1 MCAGFYSVEW
11 RVMDSSVLELNL
23 LVTVM
28 GWAAGLVMLLL
39 FILFVQDIFQSEH
52 AVRRN
57 FPLVGRL
64 RYFLERQG
72 EYFRQYFFAHDRLE
86 MPFNRA
92 PRSWI
97 YRTAKGLGGMIGFG
111 SSNDLREPGTFIFVN
126 SPYPLLEEEC
136 EPTPPLV
143 IGPDCEQPFIAES
156 IFNISGMSF
165 GALSAPAVRALSI
178 GSARAGVWLNTG
190 EGGLTPYHL
199 EGGGN
204 LIFQIGTAKYGVC
217 DSEGR
222 LDDGRLREVAQRV
235 KAFEIKISQG
245 AKPGRGGV
253 LPAAKVTEEIAR
265 IRGIPAFQTASS
277 PNRHREVKNPDDLL
291 EMVEHI
297 RRVTGRPVGLKA
309 AIGSDLYPRMLCE
322 AIRHRGLASA
332 PDFITVDGGEGG
344 SGAAPQVL
352 MDHVSLPIA
361 ESLPMLV
368 DVLHSY
374 GLRERIRVIAS
385 GKLVTSA
392 NVAWALCAGADFV
405 TSARGFMFSL
415 GCIQS
420 MQCHNDTCPTGITTH
435 NPRLQK
441 GLVVKDKASR
451 VANYAAWVNHE
462 VDLLAHACGLA
473 NAREFRREHVRI
485 VQQAGKSLGLETIHP
500 YPGPLFMDDSR
511 AD

>member
-1 MCAGFYSVEW
+1 
-11 RVMDSSVLELNL
+11 
-23 LVTVM
+23 M
-28 GWAAGLVMLLL
+28 GWMAGIVMLLL
-39 FILFVQDIFQSEH
+39 LVMVVQDLLQSQH
-52 AVRRN
+52 TVRRN

-72 EYFRQYFFAHDRLE
+72 EFFRQYFFAHDRQE

-92 PRSWI
+92 TRSWI
-97 YRTAKGLGGMIGFG
+97 YRTAKGLGGLIGFG
-111 SSNDLREPGTFIFVN
+111 SSIDMREPGTIIFVN
-126 SPYPLLEEEC
+126 SPYPILEDEC
-136 EPTPPLV
+136 EPAPPMV
-143 IGPDCEQPFIAES
+143 IGPECEHPFVAES

-165 GALSAPAVRALSI
+165 GAISGPAVRALSI
-178 GSARAGVWLNTG
+178 GSARAGVWMNTG
-190 EGGLTPYHL
+190 EGGLSPYHL

-204 LIFQIGTAKYGVC
+204 LIFQIGTAKYGVR
-217 DSEGR
+217 DKEGR
-222 LDDGRLREVAQRV
+222 LDDGRLREVAQQV

-253 LPAAKVTEEIAR
+253 LPAIKVTEEIAR
-265 IRGIPAFQTASS
+265 SRGIPAFEIASS
-277 PNRHREVKNPDDLL
+277 PNRHREIKTPDDLL
-291 EMVEHI
+291 DMIEHI
-297 RRVTGRPVGLKA
+297 RCVTGKPVGFKA

-322 AIRHRGLASA
+322 AISRRGRDSA

-374 GLRERIRVIAS
+374 GLRDRIRVIAS

-420 MQCHNDTCPTGITTH
+420 LQCHKDTCPTGITTH

-441 GLVVKDKASR
+441 GLVVADKAGR
-451 VANYAAWVNHE
+451 VANYAAWVNLE
-462 VDLLAHACGLA
+462 LDVLAHACGLA
-473 NAREFRREHVRI
+473 TAREFRREHVRI
-485 VQQAGKSLGLETIHP
+485 VQQAGKSLGLDKIHP
-500 YPGPLFMDDSR
+500 FPAPLFVDEPR
-511 AD
+511 AN

>member
-1 MCAGFYSVEW
+1 MNE
-11 RVMDSSVLELNL
+11 
-23 LVTVM
+23 VTISLSDIITLM
-28 GWAAGLVMLLL
+28 GWMAGIVMLLL
-39 FILFVQDIFQSEH
+39 FVMFVQDMLQSEH

-57 FPLVGRL
+57 FPVVGRL

-72 EYFRQYFFAHDRLE
+72 DFFRQYFFAHDRQE

-92 PRSWI
+92 TRSWI
-97 YRTAKGLGGMIGFG
+97 YRTAKGLGGLIGFG
-111 SSNDLREPGTFIFVN
+111 SSNDLREPGTIIFVN

-136 EPTPPLV
+136 EPAPALV
-143 IGPDCEQPFIAES
+143 IGPDCKFPFVAES

-165 GALSAPAVRALSI
+165 GALSAPAVRALAI
-178 GSARAGVWLNTG
+178 GSARAGVWTNTG
-190 EGGLTPYHL
+190 EGGLSPYHM
-199 EGGGN
+199 EGGGA
-204 LIFQIGTAKYGVC
+204 LIFQIGTARFGVR

-222 LDDGRLREVAQRV
+222 LDDARLREVAQQV

-253 LPAAKVTEEIAR
+253 LPAAKVSEEIAR
-265 IRGIPAFQTASS
+265 IRGIPAFETASS
-277 PNRHREVKNPDDLL
+277 PNRHREIKNPDDLL
-291 EMVEHI
+291 DMIEHI
-297 RRVTGRPVGLKA
+297 RTVTGRPVGFKA
-309 AIGSDLYPRMLCE
+309 AIGSDMYPRMLCE
-322 AIRHRGLASA
+322 AIRRRGIASA

-352 MDHVSLPIA
+352 MDNVSLPIA
-361 ESLPMLV
+361 EALPMLV
-368 DVLHSY
+368 DVLQSY
-374 GLRERIRVIAS
+374 GLRERVRVIAS
-385 GKLVTSA
+385 GKLVSSTK
-392 NVAWALCAGADFV
+392 VAWALCAGADFV

-420 MQCHNDTCPTGITTH
+420 MQCHMDTCPTGITTH

-441 GLVVKDKASR
+441 GLVVSDKASR

-462 VDLLAHACGLA
+462 VDVLAHACGLA

-485 VQQAGKSLGLETIHP
+485 VQQAGKSQGLDTIHP
-500 YPGPLFMDDSR
+500 YPEAIFMDDKQ

>member
-1 MCAGFYSVEW
+1 
-11 RVMDSSVLELNL
+11 
-23 LVTVM
+23 
-28 GWAAGLVMLLL
+28 MLLL
-39 FILFVQDIFQSEH
+39 MVLFVHDLLQTEH
-52 AVRRN
+52 ALRRN
-57 FPLVGRL
+57 FPVIGRM

-72 EYFRQYFFAHDRLE
+72 EYFRQYFFAHDRQE

-92 PRSWI
+92 TRSWI
-97 YRTAKGLGGMIGFG
+97 YRTAKGLGGLIGFG
-111 SSNDLREPGTFIFVN
+111 SSNDLREPGTIIFVN

-136 EPTPPLV
+136 VPSPALT
-143 IGPDCEQPFIAES
+143 IGPDCEQPFVAES

-178 GSARAGVWLNTG
+178 GAARAGVWMNSG
-190 EGGLTPYHL
+190 EGGLSPYHL
-199 EGGGN
+199 EGGGD

-217 DSEGR
+217 DDEGR
-222 LDDGRLREVAQRV
+222 LDDGRLREVAQQV

-245 AKPGRGGV
+245 AKPGRGGM
-253 LPAAKVTEEIAR
+253 LPAAKVTDEIAR
-265 IRGIPAFQTASS
+265 IRGIKPFQVAGS
-277 PNRHREVKNPDDLL
+277 PNRHREVKSPDDLL
-291 EMVEHI
+291 DMVEHI
-297 RRVTGRPVGLKA
+297 RAVTGKPVGFKA

-322 AIRHRGLASA
+322 AILRRGMAAA

-361 ESLPMLV
+361 EALPMLV
-368 DVLHSY
+368 DVLQGY

-405 TSARGFMFSL
+405 TTARGFMFSL

-420 MQCHNDTCPTGITTH
+420 LQCHMDTCPTGITTH

-441 GLVVKDKASR
+441 GLVVRDKANR
-451 VANYAAWVNHE
+451 VANYAAWVNME
-462 VDLLAHACGLA
+462 VDVLAHACGLG

-485 VQQAGKSLGLETIHP
+485 VQQAGRSLGLDEIHP
-500 YPGPLFMDDSR
+500 YVEPLCKAVKCHEEGSR
-511 AD
+511 

>member
-1 MCAGFYSVEW
+1 MDEITITLGDIITIAGW
-11 RVMDSSVLELNL
+11 L
-23 LVTVM
+23 
-28 GWAAGLVMLLL
+28 AGIVMLLL
-39 FILFVQDIFQSEH
+39 FVMFVQDMFQPEH

-57 FPLVGRL
+57 FPIIGRL

-72 EYFRQYFFAHDRLE
+72 EFFRQYFFAHDRQE

-92 PRSWI
+92 TRSWI
-97 YRTAKGLGGMIGFG
+97 YRTAKGLGGLIGFG
-111 SSNDLREPGTFIFVN
+111 SSNDLREPGSIIFVN

-136 EPTPPLV
+136 EPAPPME
-143 IGPDCEQPFIAES
+143 IGPECRQPFLAES

-178 GSARAGVWLNTG
+178 GAARAGVWINTG
-190 EGGLTPYHL
+190 EGGLAPYHL
-199 EGGGN
+199 EGGGD
-204 LIFQIGTAKYGVC
+204 IVFQIGTAKFGVR

-222 LDDGRLREVAQRV
+222 LDDARLREIAQQV

-253 LPAAKVTEEIAR
+253 LPAIKVTEEIAR
-265 IRGIPAFQTASS
+265 IRGIPAYEIASS
-277 PNRHREVKNPDDLL
+277 PNRHPEIKRPDDLL
-291 EMVEHI
+291 DMVEHI
-297 RRVTGRPVGLKA
+297 RHVTGKPVGFKT

-322 AIRHRGLASA
+322 AITRRGFASA

-374 GLRERIRVIAS
+374 GLRERVRVIAS
-385 GKLVTSA
+385 GKLVTSTR
-392 NVAWALCAGADFV
+392 VAWALCAGADFV
-405 TSARGFMFSL
+405 VSARGFMFSL

-420 MQCHNDTCPTGITTH
+420 LQCHMDTCPTGITTH

-441 GLVVKDKASR
+441 GLVIEDKAKR

-462 VDLLAHACGLA
+462 LDVLAHACGLN

-485 VQQAGKSLGLETIHP
+485 VQQAGKSLGMDKIHP
-500 YPGPLFMDDSR
+500 YPEPIFMVDER
-511 AD
+511 